1 MLYGMLE
8 SQSVHLSDI
17 SRALKEKI
25 TLKKTIDRLSR
36 NLNCFNEK
44 FIIRAKKNRNVKYKG
59 KTINILELANKHK
72 GRYAMQFKNK
82 YIAFYKS

>member
-1 MLYGMLE
+1 MTQPKYKLVFQMLYGMLE

-59 KTINILELANKHK
+59 KTMNIL
-72 GRYAMQFKNK
+72 
-82 YIAFYKS
+82 